1 MERNNV
7 RGGIGVEKEGKRL
20 RMEVMK
26 GMKVEGMGGGLS
38 ERVRWS
44 MGERMRMEC
53 LVEMLVGREWE

>member
-26 GMKVEGMGGGLS
+26 GMKVEGMGGGL
-38 ERVRWS
+38 
-44 MGERMRMEC
+44 M
-53 LVEMLVGREWE
+53 